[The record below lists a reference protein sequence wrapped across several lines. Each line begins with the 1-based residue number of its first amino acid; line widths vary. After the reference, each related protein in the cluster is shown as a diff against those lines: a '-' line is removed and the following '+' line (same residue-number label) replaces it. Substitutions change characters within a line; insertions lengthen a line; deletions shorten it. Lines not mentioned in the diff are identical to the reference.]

1 MGKKEAIVEDY
12 LRKRIKELGGF
23 SRKAVYQGRKGAPD
37 QWCFFPG
44 GRLLLVE
51 CKAKGEVP
59 EPLQEVEMAALRKLG
74 FWATWTDSRE
84 GVDRILEE
92 FLK

>member
-1 MGKKEAIVEDY
+1 MGRKEALVEDY
-12 LRKRIKELGGF
+12 LRKRVKELGGVT
-23 SRKAVYQGRKGAPD
+23 RKLQYQGRKGAPD
-37 QWCFFPG
+37 QGCFFPG
-44 GRLLLVE
+44 GRILFIE
-51 CKAKGEVP
+51 CKAEGEVP
-59 EPLQEVEMAALRKLG
+59 EPLQEVELASLRKLG

>member
-1 MGKKEAIVEDY
+1 MGRKEALVEDY
-12 LRKRIKELGGF
+12 LRRRVKELGGIT
-23 SRKAVYQGRKGAPD
+23 RKVVYQGRKGAPD
-37 QWCFFPG
+37 EWCMFPG

-51 CKAKGEVP
+51 CKAAGEKP
-59 EPLQEVEMAALRKLG
+59 EPLQDAELATLRKLG

-84 GVDRILEE
+84 GVDRILED

>member
-12 LRKRIKELGGF
+12 LRKRVKELGGF
-23 SRKAVYQGRKGAPD
+23 SRKVVYQGRKGAPD
-37 QWCFFPG
+37 DWNFFPNG
-44 GRLLLVE
+44 KLLIVE

-59 EPLQEVEMAALRKLG
+59 EPLQEVELAALRKFG

>member
-1 MGKKEAIVEDY
+1 MGRKEALVEDY
-12 LRKRIKELGGF
+12 LRRRVKELGGIT
-23 SRKAVYQGRKGAPD
+23 RKLNYQGRKGAPD
-37 QWCFFPG
+37 QGCFFPG

-51 CKAKGEVP
+51 CKAAGEKP
-59 EPLQEVEMAALRKLG
+59 EPLQDEELATLRKLG

-84 GVDRILEE
+84 GVDRILED